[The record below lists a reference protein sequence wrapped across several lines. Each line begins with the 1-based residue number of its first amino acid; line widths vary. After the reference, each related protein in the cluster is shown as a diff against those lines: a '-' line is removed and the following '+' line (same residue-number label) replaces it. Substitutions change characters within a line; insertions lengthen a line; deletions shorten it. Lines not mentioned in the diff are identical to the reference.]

1 VNVKRERLVP
11 KPPGE
16 ILAFEHPQLLKK
28 LERKLGLTS
37 EQAKE
42 LFLELMNFL
51 LLCATTTG
59 SHEPTPRVDEA
70 WHEFIL
76 YTADYASL
84 RFISASMTG
93 FMSRLFRSS
102 LTRRKRS
109 IQSASF
115 LTSHTMSPNAIA
127 ANAAART
134 SASVI

>member
-1 VNVKRERLVP
+1 MKRERLVP

-76 YTADYASL
+76 YTADYAAFCEVYAGF
-84 RFISASMTG
+84 FIHH
-93 FMSRLFRSS
+93 R
-102 LTRRKRS
+102 
-109 IQSASF
+109 
-115 LTSHTMSPNAIA
+115 PAIESDA
-127 ANAAART
+127 EICNGMGCQCESCEHPVDDDIRAPAP
-134 SASVI
+134 I